1 MTANIIKKILFAITL
16 LILSVFSNG
25 QYAVF
30 FAIWIFTALLLF
42 AVRKLPR
49 WKGFLLAFLV
59 IGIGYF
65 IGMDVAPFLPI
76 SSVIIITII
85 FTIP

>member
-1 MTANIIKKILFAITL
+1 MKANIIKKILFALTL
-16 LILSVFSNG
+16 LTLSVFSNG

-30 FAIWIFTALLLF
+30 FAIWIFTVLLLF

-59 IGIGYF
+59 IGIGYYVGFDVVPF
-65 IGMDVAPFLPI
+65 IPTKYFLTYYSNI
-76 SSVIIITII
+76 
-85 FTIP
+85 